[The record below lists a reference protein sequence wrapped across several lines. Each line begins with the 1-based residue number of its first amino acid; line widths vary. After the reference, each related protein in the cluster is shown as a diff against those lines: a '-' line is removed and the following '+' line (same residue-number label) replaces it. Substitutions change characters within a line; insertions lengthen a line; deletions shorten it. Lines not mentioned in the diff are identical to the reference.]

1 MRPLGTRI
9 TFEYVLVESFNDTP
23 QDAKRLLKILSG
35 IPSKVNLIPLN
46 EAPEIPFKK
55 TSEEK
60 IKRFQEI
67 LLEGG
72 LTAIVRT
79 SKGREISA
87 ACGQLQAKE
96 PLQ

>member
-1 MRPLGTRI
+1 M
-9 TFEYVLVESFNDTP
+9 VEGINDSS
-23 QDAKRLLKILSG
+23 QDAKRLLRILKG
-35 IPSKVNLIPLN
+35 IPSKINLIPLN
-46 EAPEIPFKK
+46 EAPEIPFKRP
-55 TSEEK
+55 SEEK
-60 IKRFQEI
+60 VIQFQEI
-67 LLEGG
+67 LMEGG